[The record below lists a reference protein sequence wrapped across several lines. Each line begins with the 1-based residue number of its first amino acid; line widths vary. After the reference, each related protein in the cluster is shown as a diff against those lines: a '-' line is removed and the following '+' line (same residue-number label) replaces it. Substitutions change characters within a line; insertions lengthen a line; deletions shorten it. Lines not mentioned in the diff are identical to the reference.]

1 MGHRESGSRERV
13 GAEYGG
19 ANRAERRVK
28 EQSRADESER
38 AQREEAPL
46 LPRAGYGECGVRD
59 WQMQCRWT
67 SGMNAPGD
75 WWSV

>member
-1 MGHRESGSRERV
+1 MGEVAVGHRESGSRERV

-46 LPRAGYGECGVRD
+46 LP
-59 WQMQCRWT
+59 
-67 SGMNAPGD
+67 
-75 WWSV
+75 